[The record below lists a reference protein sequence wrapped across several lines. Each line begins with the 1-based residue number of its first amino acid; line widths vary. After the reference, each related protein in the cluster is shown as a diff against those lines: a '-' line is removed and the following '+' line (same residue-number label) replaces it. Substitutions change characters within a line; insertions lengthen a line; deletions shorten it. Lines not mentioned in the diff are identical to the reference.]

1 MKQLNVGVL
10 RQCVLGCVLAA
21 VAVTAAAQRT
31 RGAPAAAPV
40 TAGTT
45 VLVAHPVVAS
55 LSTLLT
61 KNTDIGVNVVAPAN
75 IPPTRMASYF
85 HGRGNKALTTAAE
98 TADAVIDIRSIWSTD
113 PLYPLA
119 RRTNIRIV
127 EIDAAKPIDG
137 ELPGIAVQP
146 GTDFS
151 AYPWLN
157 TVNLGRMADVIAADL
172 ERLSPKSKAGIAD
185 NLAGLKQRLVTFSA
199 NTEAQLAS
207 FDNVSVVT
215 LSERL
220 NYLIASLNLDLMGNE
235 VHDDA
240 YWNAQSLK
248 DFSARL
254 KADGV
259 AVVLHHQEPLPE
271 LKQAIEAAG
280 STLVVLS
287 VDGADPIAEQEANA
301 QLLVAA
307 FKKH

>member
-1 MKQLNVGVL
+1 MKYLQTGFL

-21 VAVTAAAQRT
+21 VAVTATAQRSS
-31 RGAPAAAPV
+31 AAKVAAS

-61 KNTDIGVNVVAPAN
+61 KDTDIAVETMAPPN

-85 HGRGNKALTTAAE
+85 HGRGNKALTTAAAR
-98 TADAVIDIRSIWSTD
+98 ADAVIDLRSIWSTD

-157 TVNLGRMADVIAADL
+157 AVNLGRMADVIAADL
-172 ERLSPKSKAGIAD
+172 EKLSPASKPAIAG
-185 NLAGLKQRLVTFSA
+185 NLAGLKQRLVALSA
-199 NTEAQLAS
+199 KTEGQLAS

-215 LSERL
+215 LSDRL
-220 NYLIASLNLDLMGNE
+220 NYLIASFNLDLMGSE
-235 VHDDA
+235 VHADD
-240 YWNAQSLK
+240 YWQAQAVK
-248 DFSARL
+248 DFSAKL

-259 AVVLHHQEPLPE
+259 AVVLHHQEPSPE
-271 LKQAIEAAG
+271 LQQAIKQAG
-280 STLVVLS
+280 STLVVLTI
-287 VDGADPIAEQEANA
+287 DGADPIAEQEANA
-301 QLLVAA
+301 QRLVDA
-307 FKKH
+307 FKQH

>member
-1 MKQLNVGVL
+1 VKQLSMGVL

-21 VAVTAAAQRT
+21 VAVTSMAQRT
-31 RGAPAAAPV
+31 AATNKAAGK
-40 TAGTT
+40 AGTT

-55 LSTLLT
+55 LSGVLT
-61 KNTDIGVNVVAPAN
+61 KDTDIGVEVLAPAS

-85 HGRGNKALTTAAE
+85 HGRGNKALVAAA
-98 TADAVIDIRSIWSTD
+98 TRADAVIDIRSIWSTD

-127 EIDAAKPIDG
+127 EIDAARPIDG

-146 GTDFS
+146 GTDYQ

-172 ERLSPKSKAGIAD
+172 EKLSPASKAGIAK
-185 NLAGLKQRLVTFSA
+185 NLAELKQRLVTLSA
-199 NTEAQLAS
+199 QTEAQLAS
-207 FDNVSVVT
+207 FDNVSVAT
-215 LSERL
+215 LSDRL
-220 NYLIASLNLDLMGNE
+220 NYLIASFNLDLMGTE
-235 VHDDA
+235 VHADD
-240 YWNAQSLK
+240 YWNAQAVK
-248 DFSARL
+248 NFSDKL

-287 VDGADPIAEQEANA
+287 VDGADPIAEQEAHA
-301 QLLVAA
+301 KQLIDA
-307 FKKH
+307 FKQH

>member
-1 MKQLNVGVL
+1 VKHLSTGVV
-10 RQCVLGCVLAA
+10 RQCVLGFVLAA
-21 VAVTAAAQRT
+21 VAVTSMAQRT
-31 RGAPAAAPV
+31 ARSASPAS

-61 KNTDIGVNVVAPAN
+61 KNTDIGVEVMAPAN

-85 HGRGNKALTTAAE
+85 HGRGNKALTAAAVR
-98 TADAVIDIRSIWSTD
+98 ADAVIDLRSIWSTD

-127 EIDAAKPIDG
+127 EIDAARPIDG

-172 ERLSPKSKAGIAD
+172 EKLSPKSKAGIAG
-185 NLAGLKQRLVTFSA
+185 NLAGLKQRLVALSA
-199 NTEAQLAS
+199 KTESQLATLN
-207 FDNVSVVT
+207 NVSVVT
-215 LSERL
+215 LSDRL
-220 NYLIASLNLDLMGNE
+220 NYLIASFNLDLMGNE
-235 VHDDA
+235 VHPDE
-240 YWNAQSLK
+240 YWQAQAVK
-248 DFSARL
+248 DFSAKL

-271 LKQAIEAAG
+271 LKQAIAQAG
-280 STLVVLS
+280 ATLVVLS
-287 VDGADPIAEQEANA
+287 IDGADPIAEQEANA
-301 QLLVAA
+301 QQLVDA